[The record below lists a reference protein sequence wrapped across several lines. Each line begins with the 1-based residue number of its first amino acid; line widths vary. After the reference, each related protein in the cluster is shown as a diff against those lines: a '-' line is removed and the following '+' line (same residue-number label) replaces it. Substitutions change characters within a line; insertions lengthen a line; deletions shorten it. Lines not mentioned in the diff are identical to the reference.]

1 MDKELEFLQHMGC
14 ITPEYTWL
22 LVGDTE
28 WVPTPIED
36 VLAHCNE
43 RKALGMDTEEIFKK
57 VIRFDK
63 RMTAWTHLSEVM
75 AFKKMDWEFWWG
87 KPWDTPQTNN

>member
-1 MDKELEFLQHMGC
+1 MDKELEFLQHMAC

-22 LVGDTE
+22 LAGNPESVF
-28 WVPTPIED
+28 TPIED

-43 RKALGMDTEEIFKK
+43 RKALGMDTADIFKK

-63 RMTAWTHLSEVM
+63 KMTAWTHLSEVFNM
-75 AFKKMDWEFWWG
+75 RKWEWEFWWG
-87 KPWDTPQTNN
+87 KPETNN